1 MATTNTGGNGSQG
14 KAGSKAGGAKKST
27 PKPTAGPKAGTK
39 AGGTTAETGSK
50 QSKTAAK
57 GGAAG
62 GAAGKAAGAGGKAGG
77 GKSAGGKSAGGKTS
91 QTGAKGGGDR
101 QGGEELRGH
110 LRDFV
115 QRHPRGW
122 GHGEWSGLIEE
133 LRGRGQ
139 DVSDTDALGMDLE
152 RERLSLTL
160 EQISGVGPA
169 RVRSIADSFGRL
181 YDLRQASVD
190 EIAERA
196 GVPRSVAEKVRG
208 ALH

>member
-1 MATTNTGGNGSQG
+1 MATTNTDGNGGQG
-14 KAGSKAGGAKKST
+14 KAGKAGGASKGT
-27 PKPTAGPKAGTK
+27 PKPTAGTK
-39 AGGTTAETGSK
+39 AGAKAETGAK
-50 QSKTAAK
+50 Q
-57 GGAAG
+57 
-62 GAAGKAAGAGGKAGG
+62 GKAAGTSGAKPAAKGAAAGSGSAGKDTGKAAGGKAGG
-77 GKSAGGKSAGGKTS
+77 GKT
-91 QTGAKGGGDR
+91 AKGGGAGRD
-101 QGGEELRGH
+101 ELRGQ

-122 GHGEWSGLIEE
+122 GHGEWSGLIED

-139 DVSDTDALGMDLE
+139 DVSNTDALGMDLE
-152 RERLSLTL
+152 RERLSMTL